1 MQIESALSR
10 LGILLSFLICGCMRL
25 GPDYVPPQPPDDMPL
40 VYQHAPSDE
49 HRLPAPPDN
58 WWHAFNDP
66 ALDRLVAAAM
76 ANNLDVRKAVAAVL
90 EVRAQ
95 FRETRADRWPS
106 LSVEARAS
114 QTRQT
119 THDSTGTADTAT
131 TESYSL
137 FLPATFELDLWGRL
151 AQAEDALRAQLLA
164 AEQNRLAV
172 TQTVVAETVSLY
184 LNKIALDREIYVIRR
199 SIEAYQASLD
209 LVTRRY
215 NKGLT
220 SILDIRQARRVL
232 AQTEADL
239 PPLVQ
244 QLGLTRQNLELLAGR
259 YPFNRPGKN
268 PPKGYEN
275 YYVQYPQV
283 PAGLP
288 SHLLSRRPDI
298 RTAEARLKALHA
310 QVGVAFA
317 ARFPRITLTGQWG
330 YRSDDLSDLFNSDSQ
345 LWNTAAGLVQPLFD
359 FGKRKASQRAAEA
372 RFIQG
377 QVDYARTVLSAFADV
392 ESALLTRQQQM
403 QRRERVIIFLSEARA
418 TQQTAQQRYERGLVD
433 YLTVLE
439 AQQVR
444 FRAELELIQVEKAI
458 YQNRVALH
466 RALGGG
472 WGS

>member
-1 MQIESALSR
+1 MRIHRKPALGL
-10 LGILLSFLICGCMRL
+10 LGVLLSCLICSCMRL
-25 GPDYVPPQPPDDMPL
+25 GPDDVPAEPPADMPSA
-40 VYQHAPSDE
+40 YQHAPPNE
-49 HRLPAPPDN
+49 RQLPALPDD
-58 WWHAFNDP
+58 WWTTFQDP
-66 ALDRLVAAAM
+66 ELNQLVEAVM
-76 ANNLDVRKAVAAVL
+76 ANNLDIRKAVAAVL

-119 THDSTGTADTAT
+119 TTSALTGTATTAT

-151 AQAEDALRAQLLA
+151 AHAEDALRAQLLA
-164 AEQNRLAV
+164 AEKNRLAV
-172 TQTVVAETVSLY
+172 AQTVVAETVTLY
-184 LNKIALDREIYVIRR
+184 LKKNALEREIHVTRR
-199 SIEAYQASLD
+199 SVEAYQDSRD

-220 SILDIRQARRVL
+220 SILDVRQARRIL
-232 AQTEADL
+232 AQTEAGL
-239 PPLVQ
+239 PLLVQ
-244 QLGLTRQNLELLAGR
+244 ELGLTQQNLELLAGR
-259 YPFNRPGKN
+259 YPFSRPEKT
-268 PPKGYEN
+268 PPED

-288 SHLLSRRPDI
+288 SNLLSRRPDI

-310 QVGVAFA
+310 QVGVAYA
-317 ARFPRITLTGQWG
+317 SRFPRITLTGQWG
-330 YRSDDLSDLFNSDSQ
+330 YRSDDLSSLFNSESE
-345 LWNTAAGLVQPLFD
+345 LWNMAAGLVQPLFD

-372 RFIQG
+372 RLIQG

-392 ESALLTRQQQM
+392 ESALLTRQQQL
-403 QRRERVIIFLSEARA
+403 QRRERVLIFLSEARA
-418 TQQTAQQRYERGLVD
+418 TQKTAQQRYERGLVD

-444 FRAELELIQVEKAI
+444 FRAELELIRVEKAI

-472 WGS
+472 WG